1 LPHLAA
7 VLGAEIFMQRTVEY
21 RGFEIHIDLESTSE
35 DMFHGRAGFVLRGP
49 SGGPGVAA
57 LGERIKIRGGPV
69 FPADGLTS
77 LRKLPTTPLLT

>member
-35 DMFHGRAGFVLRGP
+35 DMFDGRAGFVLRGP
-49 SGGPGVAA
+49 SGWTRRWLRAYDICTMP
-57 LGERIKIRGGPV
+57 IRT
-69 FPADGLTS
+69 LTKS
-77 LRKLPTTPLLT
+77 DNWLAT